1 MEMVILIPS
10 YEPDV
15 RLIKLIEDLQISI
28 PGMPIVVV
36 DDGSGESYSEW
47 FKQVVQ
53 MGCMLLTHKTNLGK
67 GRALKTG
74 FNYIRS
80 HMDTDGVVCAD
91 SDGQHLPSDIK
102 RIAEAVLEHPGRI
115 VMGGR
120 RFTGN
125 VPLRSRF
132 GNTMTRKMYAF
143 STGVKLYDTQ
153 TGLRGYPSAM
163 LDWLCNLNGE
173 RFEYEMNML
182 LEAPGAGYAFH
193 EIPIDTVYLDEN
205 KSSHFHPIKDSVR
218 VYKPII
224 TFIASSL
231 SSFAVDFV
239 LLLVLQLLSGHLL
252 FAVIGARIGSSIVN
266 YSLNR
271 KFVFR
276 KGSRKTSAAASTTA
290 SASSSSSVTKSLPK
304 YYALVIVVLLLN
316 YAVLH
321 FLNINLGVPLLAAK
335 LATEAV
341 LFLFSYWSQRKF
353 VY

>member
-1 MEMVILIPS
+1 MKMVVLIPS

-15 RLIKLIEDLQISI
+15 RLINLIEDLQASI

-36 DDGSGESYSEW
+36 DDGSGESYGEL

-53 MGCMLLTHKTNLGK
+53 LGCMLLTHKTNLGK

-80 HMDTDGVVCAD
+80 HMKTEGAVCAD
-91 SDGQHLPSDIK
+91 SDGQHLPTDIK
-102 RIAEAVLEHPGRI
+102 KIAEALREYPGRI
-115 VMGGR
+115 VTGSR
-120 RFTGN
+120 RFTGK

-132 GNTMTRKMYAF
+132 GNTLTRKMYAF

-153 TGLRGYPSAM
+153 TGLRGYPAHM
-163 LDWLCNLNGE
+163 LDWLCELNGE

-182 LEAPGAGYAFH
+182 LEAPGAGYALH
-193 EIPIDTVYLDEN
+193 EIPIDTVYLNEN

-218 VYKPII
+218 VYMPIVK
-224 TFIASSL
+224 FIASSL
-231 SSFAVDFV
+231 SSFIIDFV
-239 LLLVLQLLSGHLL
+239 LLFILQLISGHLL
-252 FAVIGARIGSSIVN
+252 FAVVGARLGSSIVN
-266 YSLNR
+266 FSLNR

-276 KGSRKTSAAASTTA
+276 KGSR
-290 SASSSSSVTKSLPK
+290 ASSSTSLTKSLPK
-304 YYALVIVVLLLN
+304 YYALVVIVLLLN
-316 YAVLH
+316 YAFLH
-321 FLNINLGVPLLAAK
+321 LLNINLGVPLLVAK
-335 LATEAV
+335 LLTEAV

>member
-205 KSSHFHPIKDSVR
+205 KSSHFHPIKDSV
-218 VYKPII
+218 
-224 TFIASSL
+224 
-231 SSFAVDFV
+231 
-239 LLLVLQLLSGHLL
+239 
-252 FAVIGARIGSSIVN
+252 
-266 YSLNR
+266 
-271 KFVFR
+271 
-276 KGSRKTSAAASTTA
+276 
-290 SASSSSSVTKSLPK
+290 TKSLPK